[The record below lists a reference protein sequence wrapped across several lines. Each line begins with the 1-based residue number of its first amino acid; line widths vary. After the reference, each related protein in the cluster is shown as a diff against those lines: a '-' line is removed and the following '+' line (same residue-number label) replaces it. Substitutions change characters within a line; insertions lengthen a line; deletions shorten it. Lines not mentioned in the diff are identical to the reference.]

1 MLIDMHGALNGC
13 GHFKER
19 LDLLVIP
26 SLKAFTWDD
35 VMLIHDGDEMGLG
48 WKIAHILPILTKP
61 YLAGLWQRRKKPSL
75 E

>member
-1 MLIDMHGALNGC
+1 MLIDMQSALNGC

-26 SLKAFTWDD
+26 SLKALTWDD

-48 WKIAHILPILTKP
+48 WKVAHNSPM
-61 YLAGLWQRRKKPSL
+61 
-75 E
+75 